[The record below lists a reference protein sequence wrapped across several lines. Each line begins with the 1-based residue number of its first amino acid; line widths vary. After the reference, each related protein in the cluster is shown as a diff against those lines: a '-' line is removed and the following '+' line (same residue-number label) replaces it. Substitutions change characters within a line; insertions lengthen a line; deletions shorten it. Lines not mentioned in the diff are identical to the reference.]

1 VLSVLAI
8 MAAPLSALWVQRR
21 IEEGKALRDR
31 RQAIF
36 NALWLNRRR
45 QFWIARVDALNMID
59 IEFLGEEKVLAAW
72 RALFADYVRSDHPG
86 MNDDQI
92 SSAREE
98 LFATLVYEMS
108 QVLNYKFDRTHVRD
122 NIYRQSYTGT
132 WTIWSWRTGG
142 LSIACSRATR
152 SLSGI

>member
-1 VLSVLAI
+1 MPETTVLWITGVLSVLAI

-72 RALFADYVRSDHPG
+72 RALFADYVRSEHE
-86 MNDDQI
+86 
-92 SSAREE
+92 R
-98 LFATLVYEMS
+98 
-108 QVLNYKFDRTHVRD
+108 
-122 NIYRQSYTGT
+122 
-132 WTIWSWRTGG
+132 
-142 LSIACSRATR
+142 
-152 SLSGI
+152 